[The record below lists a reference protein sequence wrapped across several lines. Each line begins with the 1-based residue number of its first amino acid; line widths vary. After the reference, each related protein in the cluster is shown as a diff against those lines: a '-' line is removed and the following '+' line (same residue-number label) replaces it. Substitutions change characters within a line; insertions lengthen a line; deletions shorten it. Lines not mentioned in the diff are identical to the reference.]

1 MTAVLAFLLLIG
13 VLITAHELGHFL
25 VAKACGVRVM
35 VFSIGFGPRL
45 FGFTR
50 GETEYRLSAIPLG
63 GYVRM
68 FGEDPAADI
77 PLVEQRRSFLHQP
90 YWRKA
95 AIAVAGPLANFVLP
109 VALLFGL
116 FVGTSV
122 EPAPVV
128 GDVVKGGAAA
138 AAGLWP
144 GDRIVAINAAPVVS
158 FVDVQELIER
168 SAGVPLRFTVER
180 NGETLDVTVTPR
192 AAPSPT
198 FADPAHQSG
207 RIGVVAGPEQPVVAV
222 DDDRRVKPLD
232 RVRSVDGKPTP
243 DARALF
249 AALDDAHDREV
260 RLEVATA
267 DPRDPAA
274 PGFIRTVT
282 LSPRPIGAPPV
293 VSRFGVLTPE
303 LAAPALAQRIGETR
317 TRVVEAQAA
326 RARRKGLGR
335 ATGLVVGVEERS
347 VAAELG
353 LRAGAD
359 AVVAVDGRE
368 AVLPTDLSG
377 ALFAEPDAIHV
388 VEQLGPGGARVL
400 VFRLLPSPR
409 RELGGLK
416 VFGATLMTAYGDG
429 PTVER
434 HTSVTGAVERAC
446 ARTVAMTGDVLRG
459 FGLLLTGRFGF
470 AAIGG
475 PITIA
480 KLSGE
485 AAASGAQGFVQWM
498 AFFSINLAVLNLLP
512 VPVLDGGHVL
522 IFTIEAVTR
531 RRIGVAT
538 RVKMLK
544 VGLVL
549 VGALML
555 VAILN
560 DVLGLF

>member
-13 VLITAHELGHFL
+13 VLITVHELGHFL
-25 VAKACGVRVM
+25 VAKACGVRVL

-45 FGFTR
+45 VGFAR

-68 FGEDPAADI
+68 FGEDPTADI
-77 PLVEQRRSFLHQP
+77 PLTELRRSFLHQP
-90 YWRKA
+90 YWRKV
-95 AIAVAGPLANFVLP
+95 AISVAGPLANFVLP
-109 VALLFGL
+109 VVLLFGL
-116 FVGTSV
+116 YVGTHS

-128 GDVVKGGAAA
+128 GDVVKGEAAA
-138 AAGLWP
+138 AAGLLP
-144 GDRIVAINAAPVVS
+144 GDGILAINAAPIVS
-158 FVDVQELIER
+158 FVDVQQLIEG

-180 NGETLDVTVTPR
+180 AGKTLHLTVTPQ
-192 AAPSPT
+192 AAPAPT
-198 FADPAHQSG
+198 FADPAHQTG
-207 RIGVVAGPEQPVVAV
+207 RIGVVAGAELPVVAV

-232 RVRSVDGKPTP
+232 RVLSVDGTPVP

-249 AALDDAHDREV
+249 AALDAARDREV
-260 RLEVATA
+260 RLQVATP
-267 DPRDPAA
+267 DPRDSSA
-274 PGFIRTVT
+274 PGFVRNVT
-282 LSPRPIGAPPV
+282 LSPAPAGGPPV
-293 VSRFGVLTPE
+293 LSRFGVLTEE
-303 LAAPALAQRIGETR
+303 LRAPALAQRIGETR
-317 TRVVEAQAA
+317 VRVLEAQAE

-335 ATGLVVGVEERS
+335 ATGLVVKIEDGS

-353 LRAGAD
+353 LREGAD

-368 AVLPTDLSG
+368 AVLPTHLSG
-377 ALFAEPDAIHV
+377 ALFAEPDGVHV
-388 VEQLGPGGARVL
+388 VGVLGPRGARVL
-400 VFRLLPSPR
+400 VFRMLPSPR

-429 PTVER
+429 PKVER
-434 HTSVTGAVERAC
+434 HTSVTDAISHAC
-446 ARTVAMTGDVLRG
+446 TRTVEMTGEVVRG

-485 AAASGAQGFVQWM
+485 AAESGTSGFVHWM

-531 RRIGVAT
+531 RRLSVET
-538 RVKMLK
+538 RVRMLK